1 MTRVTEEMAGGF
13 WLRDGGPRRLGDTA
27 DAPLWQPPPE
37 GVGRAFWQALIA
49 APFVA
54 ILALVVLAVG
64 ASVLGDVLGPMTT
77 LQSLAYMGATMAFFG
92 APVSLPSFWIAGG
105 LAFRAYLGH
114 RLVGWRP
121 TLIGLV
127 LVAALA
133 NLAPAAVAWLVA
145 LGHGGVEAAAEAAT
159 IMLLGG
165 MTVGMANVVAFW
177 WLYRRHPAH
186 RIDRAGH
193 GAF

>member
-1 MTRVTEEMAGGF
+1 
-13 WLRDGGPRRLGDTA
+13 
-27 DAPLWQPPPE
+27 
-37 GVGRAFWQALIA
+37 
-49 APFVA
+49 
-54 ILALVVLAVG
+54 ALVVLAAV
-64 ASVLGDVLGPMTT
+64 AYDLRDVLGPQAAP
-77 LQSLAYMGATMAFFG
+77 LDLVFLAATMAFFG

-114 RLVGWRP
+114 RRVAWRP

-145 LGHGGVEAAAEAAT
+145 FGHSGVEAAVQTAT
-159 IMLLGG
+159 IMLIGG
-165 MTVGMANVVAFW
+165 MTAGMANVVAFW